1 VKQQQSLNLQKKLPS
16 LPQSS
21 NELLNSCIQIK
32 STKISRTAAVPH
44 QVCFCLNSQL
54 LEQITRLQAHQTNFA
69 LSPTNLA
76 NLRHYALLNLSPAQQ
91 SPFTQ
96 SGLTFATE
104 YSSEGYQGSVGLLR
118 SVISL
123 EGKISQQIQ
132 QELVTNPPLLHQIS
146 QAHYWLIAEILVQ
159 LPLKSK
165 AWYYWLVFSCLA
177 IAIILINIFIWY
189 LIPLNYL
196 PKLLVC
202 LSIFLFLTL
211 VAKNL
216 ITKQLKPWIIDQLRQ
231 GILAK
236 STMGRKLGLTFLSF
250 LLKT

>member
-1 VKQQQSLNLQKKLPS
+1 MRQQQAKNLQKNFKSFPL
-16 LPQSS
+16 SS
-21 NELLNSCIQIK
+21 NDLLNSCIQIK
-32 STKISRTAAVPH
+32 STKINRNATIPY
-44 QVCFCLNSQL
+44 QICFRLNSQL
-54 LEQITRLQAHQTNFA
+54 LAHIAHIQAHQTKLV

-76 NLRHYALLNLSPAQQ
+76 NLRHYALLNLSPGQQ

-104 YSSEGYQGSVGLLR
+104 YSFEDDQGSISLLK

-123 EGKISQQIQ
+123 EGKIAQQLQ
-132 QELVTNPPLLHQIS
+132 QELVANPPLLHQIS
-146 QAHYWLIAEILVQ
+146 QAHHWLIAEILVQ

-165 AWYYWLVFSCLA
+165 AWYFWLVVSCVA
-177 IAIILINIFIWY
+177 IAIMLINISIWY

-196 PKLLVC
+196 PKLLIC
-202 LSIFLFLTL
+202 LSIFLLLAL
-211 VAKNL
+211 VAKTL
-216 ITKQLKPWIIDQLRQ
+216 IRKQLKPWITYHLLQ

-236 STMGRKLGLTFLSF
+236 STNRRRLGLNLLSF